1 MAALLHDGD
10 PERAIA
16 AALLDLQAAGVID
29 LDEDDRAT
37 VRRDADTSGLSD
49 FQQRLL
55 RIIGGRNTRFEW
67 RDWALGALSQDVASR
82 RWHTGRPDY
91 VSYTPRL
98 YASFA
103 GSIAAIMILFSTNL
117 LLGGYWTYAIALYAA
132 ALLLLLLAWA
142 FCYSARKRPNRTA
155 TGRAL
160 AEQLAGFARA
170 VAATGEERHTDNW
183 DAVRVAL
190 GVDDRSLRRL
200 VRNIPT
206 EPPTPPR

>member
-1 MAALLHDGD
+1 
-10 PERAIA
+10 
-16 AALLDLQAAGVID
+16 
-29 LDEDDRAT
+29 
-37 VRRDADTSGLSD
+37 
-49 FQQRLL
+49 
-55 RIIGGRNTRFEW
+55 
-67 RDWALGALSQDVASR
+67 
-82 RWHTGRPDY
+82 
-91 VSYTPRL
+91 
-98 YASFA
+98 
-103 GSIAAIMILFSTNL
+103 MILFSTNL

-132 ALLLLLLAWA
+132 ALLFLVLAWA
-142 FCYSARKRPNRTA
+142 FRYSARKRPNRTA